1 MSLDTPSGGWRHSGG
16 ELGAAIRS
24 RIAGAAAARTKQPHL
39 LVVNA
44 RRYDAQRQP
53 GRFLRTS
60 LPVNAGQVLRLPVSA
75 RWLPV
80 AWLAA
85 VLLAACGEK
94 PAPTP
99 LAHDAYVWQ
108 RRWQPALSAALRDSA
123 DLVGS
128 WRILAGEIDRQG
140 RFEPIAVDRA
150 AIVASGRPAIPVVRI
165 AAPLATLDSAMLVA
179 DLVAVRGDW
188 PTSTTLEIDHDC
200 GSRQLAD
207 YARFLVALRRALP
220 PGQRL
225 LITVLPDWLGAREL
239 DGLLATV
246 DEVVLQLHS
255 LDKQARSLF
264 DAAGARAWTASL
276 ARRTDK
282 PFRVALPNYGSRVVL
297 DGQGRIAA
305 IESEVPIDGGR
316 LGAVRGEDRELF
328 AAPATVSAFLR
339 WLEETSPRH
348 FAGVVWFRLPR
359 AGDQRAWTPATWR
372 AVITHRETPVRLAGE
387 LQSSDQPGRQTVVL
401 RNAGAMDGTL
411 PAALVVKAPCRGI
424 AGSNGYVLER
434 EGDES
439 VFLRRQNALLRVG
452 GQVIVGLVEC
462 RAGTVRVRIDE

>member
-1 MSLDTPSGGWRHSGG
+1 
-16 ELGAAIRS
+16 
-24 RIAGAAAARTKQPHL
+24 
-39 LVVNA
+39 
-44 RRYDAQRQP
+44 
-53 GRFLRTS
+53 
-60 LPVNAGQVLRLPVSA
+60 
-75 RWLPV
+75 V

-276 ARRTDK
+276 ARRTGK

-316 LGAVRGEDRELF
+316 LGAVPGEDRELF

-339 WLEETSPRH
+339 WLEKTSPRH

-359 AGDQRAWTPATWR
+359 RRRPTRVDAR
-372 AVITHRETPVRLAGE
+372 HLARRHF
-387 LQSSDQPGRQTVVL
+387 PP
-401 RNAGAMDGTL
+401 RNAGAPGRRTAVQRPAGPANGGATQRRRDGRHIAGRPGRQGTL
-411 PAALVVKAPCRGI
+411 PRHRGKQRLRPRT
-424 AGSNGYVLER
+424 GRRRER
-434 EGDES
+434 FPAQTKRPVARRWPGHCWSCGVSRGDCS
-439 VFLRRQNALLRVG
+439 GAH
-452 GQVIVGLVEC
+452 
-462 RAGTVRVRIDE
+462 

>member
-1 MSLDTPSGGWRHSGG
+1 M
-16 ELGAAIRS
+16 
-24 RIAGAAAARTKQPHL
+24 
-39 LVVNA
+39 
-44 RRYDAQRQP
+44 
-53 GRFLRTS
+53 
-60 LPVNAGQVLRLPVSA
+60 SA

-85 VLLAACGEK
+85 VCLAACGEK
-94 PAPTP
+94 PAPMP

-128 WRILAGEIDRQG
+128 WRILAGEVDRQG
-140 RFEPIAVDRA
+140 RFQPIAVDRV

-165 AAPLATLDSAMLVA
+165 AAPLATADDATLIA
-179 DLVAVRGDW
+179 DLVALRGDW

-207 YARFLVALRRALP
+207 YTRFLVALRRALP

-225 LITVLPDWLGAREL
+225 SLTVLPDWLSAPEL
-239 DGLLATV
+239 DDLLATV
-246 DEVVLQLHS
+246 DEAVLQLHS
-255 LDKQARSLF
+255 LDKPARRLF

-305 IESEVPIDGGR
+305 VESEVPLAAGQ
-316 LGAVRGEDRELF
+316 VGEGPGEGRELF
-328 AAPATVSAFLR
+328 VAPTTVAAFLR
-339 WLEETSPRH
+339 WLEKASPRH
-348 FAGVVWFRLPR
+348 LAGVVWFRLPL

-372 AVITHRETPVRLAGE
+372 AVVTHRETAVRLTGE
-387 LQSSDQPGRQTVVL
+387 LQPGDRPGQQVVVL
-401 RNAGAMDGTL
+401 HNAGAMDGTL
-411 PAALVVKAPCRGI
+411 PAALIVKAPCRGM
-424 AGSNGYVLER
+424 AGRNGYVLER
-434 EGDES
+434 EGDDS
-439 VFLRRQNALLRVG
+439 VFLRSQPALLRAG
-452 GQVIVGLVEC
+452 GEVIVGLAEC
-462 RAGTVRVRIDE
+462 PSGSGGVRIDE